1 MNHRIVSRVFGFAI
15 GLVVA
20 YMAYQWVSDP
30 NRRTEREE
38 QDQVVVASRVIVK
51 NKLALGD
58 IELVDPL
65 APQRKVG
72 KVYIYPVSDG
82 WEVSGYYRRNEDDR
96 WHPYLLTL
104 SAELSLVYLKV
115 QDADVSLAN
124 LSKSDPILEVTP

>member
-38 QDQVVVASRVIVK
+38 QDQVVVASRSVVK

-104 SAELSLVYLKV
+104 SEELSLVYLKV

-124 LSKSDPILEVTP
+124 LSKSDPILEVTR